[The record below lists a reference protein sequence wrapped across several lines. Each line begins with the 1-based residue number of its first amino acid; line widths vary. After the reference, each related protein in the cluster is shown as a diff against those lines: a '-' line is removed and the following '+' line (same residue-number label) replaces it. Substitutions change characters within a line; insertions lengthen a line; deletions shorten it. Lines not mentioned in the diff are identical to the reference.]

1 MAGINEQVARGI
13 KSTLRFL
20 LVALIIYSHFIG
32 KEIGIILWF
41 GMEFDRNT
49 IQLGVVWICVV
60 LLTVNNLID
69 IINEEKY
76 YGYDFFRDK
85 LDKMKERDKK

>member
-1 MAGINEQVARGI
+1 MEINEQLAKGI
-13 KSTLRFL
+13 KSTIRMTLIAL
-20 LVALIIYSHFIG
+20 LVYLHFVG
-32 KEIGIILWF
+32 KEVGVILWF
-41 GMEFDRNT
+41 GMEFNIST
-49 IQLGVVWICVV
+49 IRLGVVWLCIF
-60 LLTVNNLID
+60 LLLINNAID